1 VAEVLPLRDLFVGLF
16 FVSVGMLIDPLGLL
30 AQAGSVALLSAVVVL
45 GKLAIVVAVILICGL
60 SGRVALLAG
69 LSLAQIGEFSFVL
82 ARLGI
87 DDGAMPPTILPLI
100 LGTALVSIL
109 ITPTQLRLAPRL
121 LDLLERL
128 PLIGPRFAQP
138 LEPAAES
145 ADLRHHTIICGF
157 GRVARELAEALDHRG
172 FRYLVIEY
180 NPFIVREL
188 RERGVPVVYGDAAN
202 PAVLEHAHLDR
213 ARVLAVLIPNEQTAE
228 AVTRPA
234 RLHHPRLHIV
244 ARATS
249 ARDVES
255 LRQAGA
261 TEAVQP
267 EFEAGVEVIRH
278 TLRRYGVG
286 GLELVNLVAGRR
298 TAFYSRAL
306 EGKQA

>member
-1 VAEVLPLRDLFVGLF
+1 
-16 FVSVGMLIDPLGLL
+16 MLIDPLSLL
-30 AQAGSVALLSAVVVL
+30 AQAGSVALLSVIVVL
-45 GKLAIVVAVILICGL
+45 GKLAIVVVVILLFGF

-87 DDGAMPPTILPLI
+87 DSGAMSPTLLPLI

-109 ITPTQLRLAPRL
+109 LTSTQLRLAPRL

-138 LEPAAES
+138 VEPAEGS
-145 ADLRHHTIICGF
+145 DDLRHHTIICGF
-157 GRVARELAEALDHRG
+157 GRVARELAEALEHRG

-180 NPFIVREL
+180 NPYIVREL
-188 RERGVPVVYGDAAN
+188 RERGIPVIYGDAAN
-202 PAVLEHAHLDR
+202 PAVLDHAHLDR
-213 ARVLAVLIPNEQTAE
+213 ARVLAVLIPDEQTAE
-228 AVTRPA
+228 TVTRQA
-234 RLHHPRLHIV
+234 RLHHPRLHVV

-249 ARDVES
+249 ARDIEH
-255 LRQAGA
+255 LRRAGA

-286 GLELVNLVAGRR
+286 GLELVNLIAGRR
-298 TAFYSRAL
+298 AAFYRRAL
-306 EGKQA
+306 GGKQA